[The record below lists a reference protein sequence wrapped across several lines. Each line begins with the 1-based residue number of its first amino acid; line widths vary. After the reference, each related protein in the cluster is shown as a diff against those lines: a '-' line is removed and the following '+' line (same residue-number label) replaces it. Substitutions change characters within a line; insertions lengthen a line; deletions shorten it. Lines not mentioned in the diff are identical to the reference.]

1 MQSTIVM
8 VKGRDPSLYGSIMF
22 SPSFKWSSIMFPICY
37 PSSHLGTKEK
47 TTLYLF
53 LGVLKVWYY
62 FFLTSQSKKVNL
74 TLGCPQLIN
83 MKYTN
88 SLTRVC

>member
-22 SPSFKWSSIMFPICY
+22 SPSFKWLSIMFPICS
-37 PSSHLGTKEK
+37 PSSHSETKEK

-53 LGVLKVWYY
+53 LGVPKVQYY
-62 FFLTSQSKKVNL
+62 FFLTSQSKRVNL
-74 TLGCPQLIN
+74 TFGVPT
-83 MKYTN
+83 TN
-88 SLTRVC
+88 